1 MYSADL
7 DRYNHRVDI
16 YALQQRVQLLADA
29 DVLSILFVWILAT
42 LEVDPVRKNGG
53 GIKDKVDGV
62 AKL

>member
-16 YALQQRVQLLADA
+16 YALQLLVDP
-29 DVLSILFVWILAT
+29 DVLSILFVWILAP